1 MDSDSFPLPID
12 VQLAV
17 LETCFDFNVQP
28 ENEQWSIDSTYF
40 DYYRQVVE
48 SSRSRSWSIMKTHSD
63 ILDIVQL
70 LRANGTRDAIQATI
84 NNRLSKDEI
93 DDAEEIIEGS
103 LNLAVR
109 LLLMV
114 FTGGSL
120 SMGRPLTVSGETRF
134 GKSRSFGMGLIV
146 TD

>member
-1 MDSDSFPLPID
+1 
-12 VQLAV
+12 
-17 LETCFDFNVQP
+17 
-28 ENEQWSIDSTYF
+28 
-40 DYYRQVVE
+40 
-48 SSRSRSWSIMKTHSD
+48 MKTHSD

-70 LRANGTRDAIQATI
+70 LRPNGTRDAIQATI

-114 FTGGSL
+114 FTGGSI
-120 SMGRPLTVSGETRF
+120 STGRPLTVSGETRF

>member
-1 MDSDSFPLPID
+1 MDSDGFPLPID

-28 ENEQWSIDSTYF
+28 ENEQWSVDSTYF
-40 DYYRQVVE
+40 DYYRQVIE
-48 SSRSRSWSIMKTHSD
+48 SSRSRSWSVTKTHGD

-70 LRANGTRDAIQATI
+70 LRQNRTRDAIQATL

-134 GKSRSFGMGLIV
+134 GKSRNFGMV
-146 TD
+146 FNCH

>member
-48 SSRSRSWSIMKTHSD
+48 SSRSRSWSITKTHSD

-84 NNRLSKDEI
+84 KNRLSKDEI

>member
-48 SSRSRSWSIMKTHSD
+48 SSRSRSWSITKTHSD

-70 LRANGTRDAIQATI
+70 LRPNGTRDAIQATI

-114 FTGGSL
+114 FTGGSI
-120 SMGRPLTVSGETRF
+120 STGRPLTVSGETRF

>member
-48 SSRSRSWSIMKTHSD
+48 SSRSRSWSITKTHSD

-70 LRANGTRDAIQATI
+70 LRPNGTRDAIQATI